1 MHLSKHVCMCKLI
14 RMNTFHFIDTLEIV
28 NVYDRRLNSLFT
40 CAKGLFLPNSHH
52 HVQDRQCHRSEIN
65 VSYKSPGISVL
76 SAGLLTKNSQVQFP
90 LKSVNHKWG
99 SVAHSLSLSP
109 SHHTDMTEIGH
120 KNHIIHH
127 L

>member
-52 HVQDRQCHRSEIN
+52 HVQDRQCHRKSEIK
-65 VSYKSPGISVL
+65 VSNKSPGSSVL
-76 SAGLLTKNSQVQFP
+76 SAGLLTKKFTGSIPPKISQ
-90 LKSVNHKWG
+90 S
-99 SVAHSLSLSP
+99 
-109 SHHTDMTEIGH
+109 
-120 KNHIIHH
+120 
-127 L
+127 